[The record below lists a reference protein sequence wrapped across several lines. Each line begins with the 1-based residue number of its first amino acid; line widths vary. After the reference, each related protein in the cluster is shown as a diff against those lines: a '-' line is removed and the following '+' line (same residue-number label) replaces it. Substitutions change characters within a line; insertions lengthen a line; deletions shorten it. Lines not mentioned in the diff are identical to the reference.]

1 VVVLNKYSEGI
12 NGMSKKLN
20 IQDLFLNHVRRKRI
34 PVTVYLMN
42 GVKLEGLVKGFDN
55 FVIVLKDENQKMI
68 YKHAISTIEP
78 SEEIPEIE
86 VE

>member
-1 VVVLNKYSEGI
+1 
-12 NGMSKKLN
+12 
-20 IQDLFLNHVRRKRI
+20 
-34 PVTVYLMN
+34 MN

>member
-1 VVVLNKYSEGI
+1 
-12 NGMSKKLN
+12 MSKKLN
-20 IQDLFLNHVRRKRI
+20 IQDLFLNHVRKKRI
-34 PVTVYLMN
+34 PVTVYLIN
-42 GVKLEGLVKGFDN
+42 GFKLEGLVKGFDN

-68 YKHAISTIEP
+68 YKHAISTIMP